1 MHKNKILNVDAA
13 RGNGGRRAA
22 AAAAASRQTRGK
34 VYILF
39 VYHTLQNYLSAL
51 HRKKTLRAPFL
62 LRYHRLIYLQFRRSI
77 LLETVPVDDNL

>member
-13 RGNGGRRAA
+13 RGNGGRR
-22 AAAAASRQTRGK
+22 AAASRQTRGK

-62 LRYHRLIYLQFRRSI
+62 LRYHRLIYFKIHR
-77 LLETVPVDDNL
+77 TCTP

>member
-13 RGNGGRRAA
+13 RGNGGRR

-62 LRYHRLIYLQFRRSI
+62 LRYHRLIYLQSRRSI
-77 LLETVPVDDNL
+77 LLGTVPVDDNL